1 MKNTTNKTETFELY
15 LKREEKSGATVEKYV
30 RDVGAFLL
38 WAGKRELT
46 RELVLEYKERLKDEL
61 AVSSVNSVISS
72 LNCYFEFTGCAELKL
87 KSVRVQKQIFAR
99 RERELTRTEYDKLLT
114 AAKRR
119 CDKRLY
125 LLLQTICSTGIR
137 VSELRYITVAAIA
150 RGQATIELKGKSRV
164 ILLPREL
171 CKLLKRYVDE
181 KKIKSGSIF
190 VSKRGKALD
199 RSNIWKMMKSL
210 CADAGVAKSKVFP
223 HNLRHLF
230 ARTYYAIERDIARLA
245 DILGHSSIETTRIYT
260 METGDVHRRQVERL
274 GLLRC

>member
-1 MKNTTNKTETFELY
+1 MKTVKAIEAFGSY
-15 LKREEKSGATVEKYV
+15 LRSEEKSGATVEKYV
-30 RDVGAFLL
+30 RDVSVFLH

-46 RELVLEYKERLKDEL
+46 RELVLEYKERLKGEL
-61 AVSSVNSVISS
+61 AVSSVNSAISS
-72 LNCYFEFTGCAELKL
+72 LNRYFEFTERAELRL
-87 KSVRVQKQIFAR
+87 KSVRVQRQIFAR
-99 RERELTRTEYDKLLT
+99 RERELSRGEYDKLLS

-119 CDKRLY
+119 SDRRLF

-150 RGQATIELKGKSRV
+150 RGQANIELKGKSRV

-171 CKLLKRYVDE
+171 CKLLKRYVDDR
-181 KKIKSGSIF
+181 KIKSGSVF
-190 VSKRGKALD
+190 VSKRGKPLD

-230 ARTYYAIERDIARLA
+230 ARTYYAIEKDIARLA

-260 METGDVHRRQVERL
+260 METGEIHRRQVERL